1 MGGKKGSAL
10 PDKGTCLGEFFVGQG
25 GVKADDYEIRLFV
38 HQPDARLGKAFHQ
51 RGRAHQID
59 RLVRAVGQQ
68 VADGHITAG
77 HDLVPCD
84 RTAHARQLCHVVPG
98 RAGGVVGEKQVLLPR
113 CLYRLQKL
121 CRAGQDAIAQIKGA
135 VHIQHKQ
142 PGAF

>member
-1 MGGKKGSAL
+1 MGGKKDSAL
-10 PDKGTCLGEFFVGQG
+10 PDEGAGFGKFFVGQG
-25 GVKADDYEIRLFV
+25 GVKADDHEIRLFV
-38 HQPDARLGKAFHQ
+38 HQPDACLGKTFHQ

-68 VADGHITAG
+68 VADGHIAAG
-77 HDLVPCD
+77 HDLVSGNG
-84 RTAHARQLCHVVPG
+84 TAHAFQLCHIVPG
-98 RAGGVVGEKQVLLPR
+98 GAGGVVGEKQILLPC

-121 CRAGQDAIAQIKGA
+121 CRAGQDALAQIKGA